1 MNIDK
6 LTLANELIKEINDIK
21 EILSYDDDTDI
32 IDEINNYN
40 TKYKDISTEVI
51 KLAKNMFQ
59 EKLSKLEKEFNEL

>member
-40 TKYKDISTEVI
+40 TKYKDISTEII
-51 KLAKNMFQ
+51 KVAKNMFQ